1 MKIVSKKSTVNL
13 TYGKVYDVIDS
24 EDTPGRYKI
33 INDREQERT
42 SSVNNFMN
50 LEEYREFK
58 LKELLEEK
66 NL

>member
-24 EDTPGRYKI
+24 EDTPGRFKI
-33 INDREQERT
+33 INDRGQERT
-42 SSVNNFMN
+42 SSVDNFMN